1 MRNFD
6 SILFDRLVD
15 KELEPYH
22 ITHKQ
27 LQPEDDDWFLRYTMT
42 KEQESEFIEW
52 AVKEVQG
59 YMKCSK
65 KVAQEDVSWF
75 ILGCGLR
82 VVNP

>member
-42 KEQESEFIEW
+42 KEQESEFTEW

-75 ILGCGLR
+75 ILGWGLR